1 MHSNGPVQSTQITG
15 ALPRLHPHEPPPSH
29 LHLNFTCCQSA
40 AVVLEKIGVSEMSV
54 PALQDPH
61 EVILSRILQL
71 DASEFEELTR
81 ALLEALGFE
90 ETRR

>member
-1 MHSNGPVQSTQITG
+1 M
-15 ALPRLHPHEPPPSH
+15 
-29 LHLNFTCCQSA
+29 
-40 AVVLEKIGVSEMSV
+40 

-81 ALLEALGFE
+81 ALLEAHGPSRSAALAPPCGGIHPPDGVLPP
-90 ETRR
+90 

>member
-1 MHSNGPVQSTQITG
+1 M
-15 ALPRLHPHEPPPSH
+15 
-29 LHLNFTCCQSA
+29 
-40 AVVLEKIGVSEMSV
+40 

-90 ETRR
+90 KTEGLQQNRRWRRGRHRRAQRCEPGQGQAVRPSQALWDREGE